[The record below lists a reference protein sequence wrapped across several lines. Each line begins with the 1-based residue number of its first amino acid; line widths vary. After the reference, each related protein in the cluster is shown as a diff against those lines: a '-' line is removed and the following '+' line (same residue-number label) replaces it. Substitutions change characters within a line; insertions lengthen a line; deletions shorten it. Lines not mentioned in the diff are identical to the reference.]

1 MSHLSNTEYK
11 QQNQCVHNALYSG
24 CILVLERDCKC
35 LRLYLMALSCVYI
48 LRAIYRLISQ
58 AQIHSWW
65 SGVSEESTAGGAF
78 DGTPEFLASYDDD
91 KVT

>member
-1 MSHLSNTEYK
+1 
-11 QQNQCVHNALYSG
+11 
-24 CILVLERDCKC
+24 
-35 LRLYLMALSCVYI
+35 MALSCVYI